1 MKLEQWQKN
10 LYATWLAQFLALM
23 GANLVFPFIPFFV
36 KDLGVESD
44 SAAALW
50 SGILATATGVTLFIS
65 SPLWG
70 SLADRFGRKNML
82 LRAYAGATVTI
93 TLQCAVQTVWQL
105 FVLRA
110 LQGAFVGTIPA
121 ATALIAA
128 GTPARRMAYALGLIQ
143 MAVFTSQ
150 TVGPVVGGIMANA
163 VGFRMTFALG
173 GLMYIVS
180 FVVCWIFVK
189 EDFHRP
195 DPNVARPSYVENL
208 RSVIRVPTMLLL
220 ITVMFLVSSAAVFV
234 RPVMPLLVESF
245 TDSDVATKTGF
256 VFAAIALTSAIAAVA
271 CGRVA
276 VRFGYRN
283 TLVGAALGAGLAY
296 AAVTFAG
303 QLSSLMLLMA
313 LVGVF
318 SGAMIPMVNAL
329 IGAASP
335 EGKHGSAF
343 GLVGSAQ
350 ALSFAV
356 APLLGG
362 ITAQQLGIHAGFA
375 IVGLMLVGVSGLVWL
390 TVREPASM
398 LGPEPVDP
406 EPSAEAVPVASR

>member
-1 MKLEQWQKN
+1 VKLETWEKN
-10 LYATWLAQFLALM
+10 LYAVWVAQFLALM

-36 KDLGVESD
+36 KELGIESESD
-44 SAAALW
+44 AALW
-50 SGILATATGVTLFIS
+50 SGILATATGAMLFVS

-93 TLQCAVQTVWQL
+93 TLQAVVQNVWQL
-105 FVLRA
+105 FILRG

-121 ATALIAA
+121 ATALIAG
-128 GTPARRMAYALGLIQ
+128 GTPGRRMAYALGLVQ

-150 TVGPVVGGIMANA
+150 TVGPVAGGIMASA
-163 VGFRMTFALG
+163 VGYRLTFALG
-173 GLMYIVS
+173 GIMYVVS
-180 FVVCWIFVK
+180 FFVCLVFVK
-189 EDFHRP
+189 EEFRRP
-195 DPNVARPSYVENL
+195 EPGERASYVENL
-208 RSVIRVPTMLLL
+208 RAVMNVPAMLLL

-234 RPVMPLLVESF
+234 RPVVPLVVEGF
-245 TDSDVATKTGF
+245 TESNVATKSGF
-256 VFAAIALTSAIAAVA
+256 VFAAVALTSAVAAVVS
-271 CGRVA
+271 GRLA
-276 VRFGYRN
+276 VRTGYRN
-283 TLVGAALGAGLAY
+283 ALAVAALGAGLAY
-296 AAVTFAG
+296 IPVAIADSLFP
-303 QLSSLMLLMA
+303 LMLLMA

-329 IGAASP
+329 IGANAP
-335 EGKHGSAF
+335 DGKHGSAF

-362 ITAQQLGIHAGFA
+362 ITAKQLGIHAGFPIIGA
-375 IVGLMLVGVSGLVWL
+375 TLVAVSGLVWL

-398 LGPEPVDP
+398 EI
-406 EPSAEAVPVASR
+406 EEASAAPATTSSR